1 MRFKIFLFLA
11 LFSTFLFAQKPE
23 QAYRFYMKG
32 EYDQAAMLYKTLH
45 EKNRIQREYF
55 KKLITCQQQLG
66 DYKEAEKVIL
76 RQQEEFPVLT
86 YLDIELGYNLELQG
100 KLEEADKYYQRAVQS
115 LEISP
120 NQVYNIGYSFAET
133 HKLDYALQS
142 YHLARIKNPKLIT
155 EIQEAQI
162 YGEQGEFDKMFTAYL
177 NLVDI
182 NGDYVDS
189 VQRYL
194 AQYITDDPED
204 KNNILFKKQLLLRAQ
219 NNPKNAYNLL
229 LSWLF
234 VQQKEYDKAIVQEI
248 SIFKRDKSNLEKI
261 YQLGLISMENK
272 EYTSA
277 KKAFDFV
284 LDQDNSEE
292 VILNIQNHL
301 LSIRILES
309 TPSDYASIDKNFQEI
324 FMQFGKGARTVPI
337 QVNYADFLAFQ
348 LKRPDEAISLLKEAI
363 PNALSE
369 LQKGMIKI
377 KLGDILVFTDQFN
390 QALILFSQV
399 QNDIKNSNLAQ
410 TARYKVAQTSY
421 FKGDFEWAKDQLS
434 VLKSSTSQLI
444 ANDALDLYLLILN
457 NIDKDSLKTPLELYA
472 KSQLFS
478 FQKKNEAAIETLE
491 NIIQNYKGSLI
502 EDDALKFQAELFTA
516 ENKFDLAEQNY
527 LKIEN
532 FYPDSILIDRVLY
545 QLAEL
550 YLNDLKDQDKARIY
564 FEKIIFNHPSS
575 IYLVDARKQYRK
587 LRGDILN

>member
-1 MRFKIFLFLA
+1 MRFKMFIFLG

-32 EYDQAAMLYKTLH
+32 EYDQAAMLYKALH

-55 KKLITCQQQLG
+55 KKLISCQQQLG
-66 DYKEAEKVIL
+66 NYQEAEKVIL

-100 KLEEADKYYQRAVQS
+100 KLEEADKYYQRAIQS

-120 NQVYNIGYSFAET
+120 NQVYNIGYSFAEN

-142 YHLARIKNPKLIT
+142 YHIARIKNPKLIT

-182 NGDYVDS
+182 NEDFVDS
-189 VQRYL
+189 AQRYL

-219 NNPKNAYNLL
+219 NNPKNAYNIL

-272 EYTSA
+272 DHTSA

-309 TPSDYASIDKNFQEI
+309 TPADYASVERNFQEI
-324 FMQFGKGARTVPI
+324 FTQFGKGGRTIPI
-337 QVNYADFLAFQ
+337 QLNYADFLTFQ
-348 LKRPDEAISLLKEAI
+348 LNRPDEAISLLKEAI

-377 KLGDILVFTDQFN
+377 KLGDILVFSDQFN

-399 QNDIKNSNLAQ
+399 QNDLKNSSLAQ

-457 NIDKDSLKTPLELYA
+457 NIDKDSLQTPLELYA

-478 FQKKNEAAIETLE
+478 FQKKNKTAIETLE
-491 NIIQNYKGSLI
+491 NIIQNFKGSLI
-502 EDDALKFQAELFTA
+502 EDEALKFQAELFTA
-516 ENKFDLAEQNY
+516 ENEFDQAEKNY

-532 FYPDSILIDRVLY
+532 FYPDSVLIDKVLY

-550 YLNDLKDQDKARIY
+550 YLNDLKDQDKARMY

>member
-1 MRFKIFLFLA
+1 MSLKIFLFLGF
-11 LFSTFLFAQKPE
+11 FSTFLFAQKPE

-32 EYDQAAMLYKTLH
+32 EYDQAAMLYKDLH

-66 DYKEAEKVIL
+66 NYGEAEKIIK
-76 RQQEEFPVLT
+76 RQQEEFPILT

-100 KLEEADKYYQRAVQS
+100 KLEEADKYYQRAIQS
-115 LEISP
+115 IEISP
-120 NQVYNIGYSFAET
+120 NQVYNIGYSFSEN

-142 YHLARIKNPKLIT
+142 YQIAKIKNPKLLT

-162 YGEQGEFDKMFTAYL
+162 YGEKGEFDKMFTAYL
-177 NLVDI
+177 NFVDI
-182 NGDYVDS
+182 DEDYINS

-194 AQYITDDPED
+194 AQYITDDPND

-219 NNPKNAYNLL
+219 NNPKNAYNIL

-234 VQQKEYDKAIVQEI
+234 VQQKEYDKAITQEI
-248 SIFKRDKSNLEKI
+248 SIFKRDRSNLAKI
-261 YQLGLISMENK
+261 YELGLISMENK
-272 EYTSA
+272 DNESA

-284 LDQDNSEE
+284 LNQDNSEE
-292 VILNIQNHL
+292 VILNIQNNL
-301 LSIRILES
+301 LAIQIMES
-309 TPSDYASIDKNFQEI
+309 TPSDYSSIDKNFQEI
-324 FMQFGKGARTVPI
+324 FMQFGKGGRTIPI
-337 QVNYADFLAFQ
+337 QLNYADFLTFH
-348 LKRPDEAISLLKEAI
+348 LNRPDEAITLLKEAI
-363 PNALSE
+363 PNAQSE

-377 KLGDILVFTDQFN
+377 KLGDILVFSDQFN
-390 QALILFSQV
+390 QALILYSQV
-399 QNDIKNSNLAQ
+399 QNDLKNSNLAQ

-444 ANDALDLYLLILN
+444 ANDALDLYLVILN
-457 NIDKDSLKTPLELYA
+457 NIDKDSLQTPLELYA
-472 KSQLFS
+472 KAQLFS
-478 FQKKNEAAIETLE
+478 FQQKNEVAIATLDNLLE
-491 NIIQNYKGSLI
+491 NYKGSLI

-516 ENKFDLAEQNY
+516 EQKFDQAEKNY

-532 FYPDSILIDRVLY
+532 FYPDSIMIDKVLF

-550 YLNDLKDQDKARIY
+550 YLNDLNDQDKARIY